1 MKIVYC
7 TDTVCYPGGIQ
18 MVTMVKAN
26 ALAKIPGNQVWIVVT
41 DHKKEPLIPL
51 ENVELVNLDVN
62 YYEDDWKGG
71 WYVLKGIFQKR
82 KIHKRRLLRFLNE
95 IDPDIVVSTGTS
107 EKNFLPTMS
116 VKSSPVFIREIHF
129 EKNYR
134 KRAAKGWKGLLF
146 AHFSDWYD
154 YGYKIKKYNQIVVLT
169 EEDRLNNWK
178 GCNKVTVMPNPKTA
192 NANGHSNC
200 QKKKAIAA
208 GRLVPQKNFVSLIR
222 CWRIVVDRFPDWC
235 LEIWG
240 TGIQENLIKE
250 EVKNLQLEENVCL
263 KGFTSDIYSKMRESS
278 MYLMTSEFEGFPL
291 VLIEAMS
298 TGLPVVSYACPTGP
312 KDIIDDGKN
321 GFLVP
326 VNDEDMFAEKI
337 CVLIENEPLRK
348 KMGQEAL
355 SVSQRYE
362 IDTIIPCWMTLF
374 QNLKTEKC

>member
-1 MKIVYC
+1 MK
-7 TDTVCYPGGIQ
+7 
-18 MVTMVKAN
+18 
-26 ALAKIPGNQVWIVVT
+26 
-41 DHKKEPLIPL
+41 
-51 ENVELVNLDVN
+51 
-62 YYEDDWKGG
+62 
-71 WYVLKGIFQKR
+71 KR
-82 KIHKRRLLRFLNE
+82 
-95 IDPDIVVSTGTS
+95 
-107 EKNFLPTMS
+107 
-116 VKSSPVFIREIHF
+116 
-129 EKNYR
+129 
-134 KRAAKGWKGLLF
+134 
-146 AHFSDWYD
+146 
-154 YGYKIKKYNQIVVLT
+154 
-169 EEDRLNNWK
+169 
-178 GCNKVTVMPNPKTA
+178 
-192 NANGHSNC
+192 
-200 QKKKAIAA
+200 
-208 GRLVPQKNFVSLIR
+208 
-222 CWRIVVDRFPDWC
+222 
-235 LEIWG
+235 
-240 TGIQENLIKE
+240 
-250 EVKNLQLEENVCL
+250 L